1 MSDTFLRRFH
11 QILIWII
18 WTMPL
23 SAVPGWLFAI
33 DGSPCLYVSLAFSGI
48 YLLLLLIHEKM
59 RAVKE
64 HLPELLVLFACAL
77 STCLNL
83 QNSSINSAVRFLE
96 LFVYLLALTAYPL
109 STTAKEAWKEVK
121 PVLFATY
128 LYLTFLIVTSLILQ
142 AAYSLTG
149 FETSLMTYL
158 DRGILG
164 GLFGNSN
171 QLGISAYLALMLG
184 FFFFSKKY
192 PKLNLI
198 NAIVMLAAMVL
209 AQSRTVFVAL
219 MVTVLF
225 FLHHHASEKNKK
237 KLTILMIVL
246 VLAGIG
252 LVVAATARKS
262 TIYTDGLR
270 DYEILDRLTGNRY
283 LIWTEALWVW
293 QAYFPWFGVGL
304 ANLHQMVTTMPSRY
318 DPTAPNPYAVYQV
331 RGYENAHN
339 LIVNILGYTGIFGM
353 ICFLI
358 LFRKYQNSWNTKT
371 VKKKYQ
377 VLRTLCICLIIMD
390 LFDMILLFDTRMPA
404 YLFCLL
410 VGFFRICAKE
420 DQKDQV
426 YFVSNLVD
434 EKDYWKLYTKKEK
447 PGQQV
452 QKFDR
457 LIVNGLQ
464 KNGIQ
469 VRCYSAAPASRA
481 VMKPFVAKLK
491 NHGVFHYSIC
501 WTIPGFK
508 DLWNLIAS
516 FFKVL
521 FAPSALCILDPL
533 SAANSLGAAAACR
546 IKGQPC
552 MAIVTDLPEFMTSDS
567 LYRHIVNRVISL
579 STCYV
584 FLAEK
589 MNEKLNPK
597 GKPYVLMEG
606 LCDPDEFPAISRTHN
621 HSIIYAGNLDDGNG
635 AWQLIQAFQ
644 KWNPSDYSLEIYG
657 DGDDEERI
665 RDAADRSGNIV
676 FGGLLK
682 NSEIVEKLSSAALL
696 VNPRPTSSP
705 FVQYSFPSKT
715 MEYMA
720 SGTPFA
726 STRLPSIP
734 EEYFRYIGSLG
745 TGSEEEILDY
755 LVRFSEADYQGLLNR
770 AESARTFVKE
780 EKNNRIQTLNML
792 KVLRS
797 QR

>member
-1 MSDTFLRRFH
+1 MSDTFLKRFH

-149 FETSLMTYL
+149 FKTSLMTYL

-171 QLGISAYLALMLG
+171 QLGISAYLSLMLG
-184 FFFFSKKY
+184 FYFFAKKF

-198 NAIVMLAAMVL
+198 NAIVMFAAIVL

-237 KLTILMIVL
+237 NLTILMIVL
-246 VLAGIG
+246 ALAGIG
-252 LVVAATARKS
+252 LVIAATARKS
-262 TIYTDGLR
+262 TVYTDGLR

-318 DPTAPNPYAVYQV
+318 DPSGPNPYAVYAV

-339 LIVNILGYTGIFGM
+339 LIVNILCYTGIIGM
-353 ICFLI
+353 VCFLI

-371 VKKKYQ
+371 VRKRYS

-410 VGFFRICAKE
+410 VGFFRVCERE
-420 DQKDQV
+420 DRADKV

-457 LIVNGLQ
+457 LVVNGLQ
-464 KNGIQ
+464 KNGIE
-469 VRCYSAAPASRA
+469 VRCYSAVPASRA
-481 VMKPFVAKLK
+481 IMKPFVVKLK

-508 DLWNLIAS
+508 DLWNLIAA

-552 MAIVTDLPEFMTSDS
+552 MAIVTDLPEFMTSDL

-589 MNEKLNPK
+589 MNEKLNPE
-597 GKPYVLMEG
+597 GKPYALMEG

-644 KWNPSDYSLEIYG
+644 KWNPSDYKLEIYG

-665 RDAADRSGNIV
+665 RKAADHSEKIV

-682 NSEIVEKLSSAALL
+682 NSEIVDKLSSAALL

-745 TGSEEEILDY
+745 TGGEEEILDY
-755 LVRFSEADYQGLLNR
+755 LFRFSAADYHGLLER
-770 AESARTFVKE
+770 AEAARTFVKE

>member
-1 MSDTFLRRFH
+1 MSDTFLKRFH

-171 QLGISAYLALMLG
+171 QLGISAYLSLMLG
-184 FFFFSKKY
+184 FYFFAKKF

-198 NAIVMLAAMVL
+198 NAIVMFAAIVL

-237 KLTILMIVL
+237 NLRILMIVL
-246 VLAGIG
+246 ALAGIG
-252 LVVAATARKS
+252 LVIAATARKS

-318 DPTAPNPYAVYQV
+318 DPSGPNPYAVYAV

-339 LIVNILGYTGIFGM
+339 LIVNILCYTGIIGM
-353 ICFLI
+353 VCFLI

-371 VKKKYQ
+371 VRKRYS

-410 VGFFRICAKE
+410 VGFFRVCERE
-420 DQKDQV
+420 DRADKV

-457 LIVNGLQ
+457 LVVNGLQ
-464 KNGIQ
+464 KNGIE
-469 VRCYSAAPASRA
+469 VRCYSAVPASRA
-481 VMKPFVAKLK
+481 IMKPFVVKLK

-508 DLWNLIAS
+508 DLWNLIAA

-552 MAIVTDLPEFMTSDS
+552 MAIVTDLPEFMTSDL

-589 MNEKLNPK
+589 MNEKLNPE
-597 GKPYVLMEG
+597 GKPYALMEG

-644 KWNPSDYSLEIYG
+644 KWNQCDYTLEIYG

-665 RDAADRSGNIV
+665 RKAADHSEKIV

-682 NSEIVEKLSSAALL
+682 NSEIVDKLSSAALL

-745 TGSEEEILDY
+745 TGGEEEILDY
-755 LVRFSEADYQGLLNR
+755 LFRFSAADYHGLLER
-770 AESARTFVKE
+770 AETARTFVKE

>member
-1 MSDTFLRRFH
+1 MSDTFLKRFH

-142 AAYSLTG
+142 AAYFLTG
-149 FETSLMTYL
+149 FKTSLMTYL

-171 QLGISAYLALMLG
+171 QLGISAYLSLMLG
-184 FFFFSKKY
+184 FYFFAKKF

-198 NAIVMLAAMVL
+198 NAIVMFAAIVL

-237 KLTILMIVL
+237 NLRILMIVL
-246 VLAGIG
+246 ALAGIG
-252 LVVAATARKS
+252 LVIAATARKS

-318 DPTAPNPYAVYQV
+318 DPSGPNPYAVYAV

-339 LIVNILGYTGIFGM
+339 LIVNILCYTGIIGM
-353 ICFLI
+353 VCFLI

-371 VKKKYQ
+371 VRKRYS

-410 VGFFRICAKE
+410 VGFFRVCERE
-420 DQKDQV
+420 DRADKV

-457 LIVNGLQ
+457 LVVNGLQ
-464 KNGIQ
+464 KNGIE
-469 VRCYSAAPASRA
+469 VRCYSAVPASRA
-481 VMKPFVAKLK
+481 IMKPFVVKLK

-508 DLWNLIAS
+508 DLWNLIAA

-552 MAIVTDLPEFMTSDS
+552 MAIVTDLPEFMTSDL

-589 MNEKLNPK
+589 MNEKLNPE
-597 GKPYVLMEG
+597 GKPYALMEG

-644 KWNPSDYSLEIYG
+644 KWNPSDYKLEIYG

-665 RDAADRSGNIV
+665 RKAADHSEKIV

-682 NSEIVEKLSSAALL
+682 NSEIVDKLSSAALL

-755 LVRFSEADYQGLLNR
+755 LVRFSAADYHGLLER
-770 AESARTFVKE
+770 AEAARTFVKE

>member
-1 MSDTFLRRFH
+1 MSDTFLKRFH

-171 QLGISAYLALMLG
+171 QLGISAYLSLMLG
-184 FFFFSKKY
+184 FYFFAKKF

-198 NAIVMLAAMVL
+198 NAIVMFAAIVL

-237 KLTILMIVL
+237 NLRILMIVL
-246 VLAGIG
+246 ALAGIG
-252 LVVAATARKS
+252 LVIAATARKS

-318 DPTAPNPYAVYQV
+318 DPSGPNPYAVYAV

-339 LIVNILGYTGIFGM
+339 LIVNILCYTGIIGM
-353 ICFLI
+353 VCFLI

-371 VKKKYQ
+371 VRKRYS

-410 VGFFRICAKE
+410 VGFFRVCERE
-420 DQKDQV
+420 DRADKV

-457 LIVNGLQ
+457 LVVNGLQ
-464 KNGIQ
+464 KNGIE
-469 VRCYSAAPASRA
+469 VRCYSAVPASRA
-481 VMKPFVAKLK
+481 IMKPFVVKLK

-508 DLWNLIAS
+508 DLWNLIAA

-552 MAIVTDLPEFMTSDS
+552 MAIVTDLPEFMTSDL

-589 MNEKLNPK
+589 MNEKLNPE
-597 GKPYVLMEG
+597 GKPYALMEG

-644 KWNPSDYSLEIYG
+644 KWNPSDYKLEIYG

-665 RDAADRSGNIV
+665 RKAADHSEKIV

-682 NSEIVEKLSSAALL
+682 NSEIVDKLSSAALL

-745 TGSEEEILDY
+745 TGGEEEILDY
-755 LVRFSEADYQGLLNR
+755 LFRFSAADYHGLLER
-770 AESARTFVKE
+770 AEAARTFVKE

>member
-1 MSDTFLRRFH
+1 MSDTFLKRFH

-33 DGSPCLYVSLAFSGI
+33 DGSPCFYLALAASGI
-48 YLLLLLIHEKM
+48 YLLLLLVHERT

-64 HLPELLVLFACAL
+64 YLPELMVLAACAL
-77 STCLNL
+77 STYLNR
-83 QNSSINSAVRFLE
+83 QNSSMDSLVRFFE
-96 LFVYLLALTAYPL
+96 LLIYILALCAFPL
-109 STTAKEAWKEVK
+109 STARKEALKAVK
-121 PVLFATY
+121 PVLFVTY
-128 LYLTFLIVTSLILQ
+128 LYLTFLIAASLILQ
-142 AAYSLTG
+142 VLYSLTG

-158 DRGILG
+158 DHGILG

-184 FFFFSKKY
+184 YFFFSRNHRK
-192 PKLNLI
+192 I
-198 NAIVMLAAMVL
+198 NVINILVMLTSIVL
-209 AQSRTVFVAL
+209 SQCRTVYIAL
-219 MVTVLF
+219 VLTAL
-225 FLHHHASEKNKK
+225 FLVNHKISVKNRK
-237 KLTILMIVL
+237 KLIPAMIVL
-246 VLAGIG
+246 VMAGVF
-252 LVVAATARKS
+252 LVVFATTRKS
-262 TIYTDGLR
+262 GAYYAGLK

-318 DPTAPNPYAVYQV
+318 DPSGPNPYAVYAV

-339 LIVNILGYTGIFGM
+339 LIVNILCYTGIIGM
-353 ICFLI
+353 VCFLI

-371 VKKKYQ
+371 VRKRYS

-410 VGFFRICAKE
+410 VGFFRVCERE
-420 DQKDQV
+420 DRADKV

-464 KNGIQ
+464 KNGIE
-469 VRCYSAAPASRA
+469 VRCYSAVPASRA
-481 VMKPFVAKLK
+481 IMKPFVVKLK

-508 DLWNLIAS
+508 DLWNLIAA

-552 MAIVTDLPEFMTSDS
+552 MAIVTDLPEFMTSDL

-589 MNEKLNPK
+589 MNEKLNPE
-597 GKPYVLMEG
+597 GKPYALMEG

-644 KWNPSDYSLEIYG
+644 KWNPSDYTLEIYG

-665 RDAADRSGNIV
+665 RKAADHSEKIV

-682 NSEIVEKLSSAALL
+682 NSEIVDKLSSAALL

-755 LVRFSEADYQGLLNR
+755 LVRFSAADYHGLLER
-770 AESARTFVKE
+770 AEAARTFVKE

>member
-1 MSDTFLRRFH
+1 MSDTFLKRFH

-149 FETSLMTYL
+149 FKTSLMTYL

-171 QLGISAYLALMLG
+171 QLGISAYLSLMLG
-184 FFFFSKKY
+184 FYFFAKKF

-198 NAIVMLAAMVL
+198 NAIVMFAAIVL

-237 KLTILMIVL
+237 NLRILMIVL
-246 VLAGIG
+246 ALAGIG
-252 LVVAATARKS
+252 LVIAATARKS

-318 DPTAPNPYAVYQV
+318 DPSGPNPYAVYAV

-339 LIVNILGYTGIFGM
+339 LIVNILCYTGIIGM
-353 ICFLI
+353 VCFLI

-371 VKKKYQ
+371 VRKRYS

-410 VGFFRICAKE
+410 VGFFRVCERE
-420 DQKDQV
+420 DRADKV

-457 LIVNGLQ
+457 LVVNGLQ
-464 KNGIQ
+464 KNGIE
-469 VRCYSAAPASRA
+469 VRCYSAVPASRA
-481 VMKPFVAKLK
+481 IMKPFVVKLK

-508 DLWNLIAS
+508 DLWNLIAA

-552 MAIVTDLPEFMTSDS
+552 MAIVTDLPEFMTSDL

-589 MNEKLNPK
+589 MNEKLNPE
-597 GKPYVLMEG
+597 GKPYALMEG

-644 KWNPSDYSLEIYG
+644 KWNQCDYTLEIYG

-665 RDAADRSGNIV
+665 RKAADHSEKIV

-682 NSEIVEKLSSAALL
+682 NSEIVDKLSSAALL

-745 TGSEEEILDY
+745 TGGEEEILDY
-755 LVRFSEADYQGLLNR
+755 LFRFSAADYHGLLER
-770 AESARTFVKE
+770 AETARTFVKE

>member
-1 MSDTFLRRFH
+1 MSDTFLKRFH

-171 QLGISAYLALMLG
+171 QLGISAYLSLMLG
-184 FFFFSKKY
+184 FYFFAKKF

-198 NAIVMLAAMVL
+198 NAIVMFAAIVL

-237 KLTILMIVL
+237 NLRILMIVL
-246 VLAGIG
+246 ALAGIG
-252 LVVAATARKS
+252 LVIAATARKS

-318 DPTAPNPYAVYQV
+318 DPSGPNPYAVYAV

-339 LIVNILGYTGIFGM
+339 LIVNILCYTGIIGM
-353 ICFLI
+353 VCFLI

-371 VKKKYQ
+371 VRKRYS

-410 VGFFRICAKE
+410 VGFFRVCERE
-420 DQKDQV
+420 DRADKV

-457 LIVNGLQ
+457 LVVNGLQ
-464 KNGIQ
+464 KNGIE
-469 VRCYSAAPASRA
+469 VRCYSAVPASRA
-481 VMKPFVAKLK
+481 IMKPFVVKLK

-508 DLWNLIAS
+508 DLWNLIAA

-552 MAIVTDLPEFMTSDS
+552 MAIVTDLPEFMTSDL

-589 MNEKLNPK
+589 MNEKLNPE
-597 GKPYVLMEG
+597 GKPYALMEG

-644 KWNPSDYSLEIYG
+644 KWNQCDYTLEIYG

-665 RDAADRSGNIV
+665 RKAADHSEKIV

-682 NSEIVEKLSSAALL
+682 NSEIVDKLSSAALL
-696 VNPRPTSSP
+696 VNPRSTSSP

-745 TGSEEEILDY
+745 TGGEEEILDY
-755 LVRFSEADYQGLLNR
+755 LFRFSAADYHGLLER
-770 AESARTFVKE
+770 AETARTFVKE

>member
-1 MSDTFLRRFH
+1 MSDTFLKRFH

-142 AAYSLTG
+142 AAYFLTG
-149 FETSLMTYL
+149 FKTSLMTYL

-171 QLGISAYLALMLG
+171 QLGISAYLSLMLG
-184 FFFFSKKY
+184 FYFFAKKF

-198 NAIVMLAAMVL
+198 NAIVMFAAIVL

-237 KLTILMIVL
+237 NLTILMIVL
-246 VLAGIG
+246 ALAGIG
-252 LVVAATARKS
+252 LVIAATARKS

-318 DPTAPNPYAVYQV
+318 DPSGPNPYAVYAV

-339 LIVNILGYTGIFGM
+339 LIVNILCYTGIIGM
-353 ICFLI
+353 VCFLI

-371 VKKKYQ
+371 VRKRYS

-410 VGFFRICAKE
+410 AGFFRVCERE
-420 DQKDQV
+420 DRADKV
-426 YFVSNLVD
+426 YFVSNLVN

-457 LIVNGLQ
+457 LVVNGLQ
-464 KNGIQ
+464 KNGIE
-469 VRCYSAAPASRA
+469 VRCYSAVPASRA
-481 VMKPFVAKLK
+481 IMKPFVVKLK

-508 DLWNLIAS
+508 DLWNLIAA

-552 MAIVTDLPEFMTSDS
+552 MAIVTDLPEFMTSDL

-589 MNEKLNPK
+589 MNEKLNPE
-597 GKPYVLMEG
+597 GKPYALMEG

-644 KWNPSDYSLEIYG
+644 KWNPSDYKLEIYG

-665 RDAADRSGNIV
+665 RKAADHSEKIV

-682 NSEIVEKLSSAALL
+682 NSEIVDKLSSAALL

-755 LVRFSEADYQGLLNR
+755 LVRFSAADYHGLLER
-770 AESARTFVKE
+770 AEAARTFVKE

>member
-1 MSDTFLRRFH
+1 MSDTFLRRYH
-11 QILIWII
+11 RILIWMI
-18 WTMPL
+18 WLMPL
-23 SAVPGWLFAI
+23 SAVTGRLFAM
-33 DGSPCLYVSLAFSGI
+33 DGSPCFYLALAASGI
-48 YLLLLLIHEKM
+48 YLLLLLIHERT

-64 HLPELLVLFACAL
+64 YLPELMVLAACAL
-77 STCLNL
+77 STYLNR
-83 QNSSINSAVRFLE
+83 QNSSIDSLVRYFE
-96 LFVYLLALTAYPL
+96 LLIYILALCAYPL
-109 STTAKEAWKEVK
+109 STAQKEARKDVKLVLEV
-121 PVLFATY
+121 TY
-128 LYLTFLIVTSLILQ
+128 LYLTVLIVTSLILQ
-142 AAYSLTG
+142 AVYSLTG
-149 FETSLMTYL
+149 FETSMMTYL

-184 FFFFSKKY
+184 LFLFSEKHRTF
-192 PKLNLI
+192 
-198 NAIVMLAAMVL
+198 AIANTAVMLAAIVL
-209 AQSRTVFVAL
+209 SQARSVFVAL
-219 MVTVLF
+219 VMTALIY
-225 FLHHHASEKNKK
+225 LHHHSSEKNRKRM
-237 KLTILMIVL
+237 LLAAILL
-246 VLAGIG
+246 VLSGVLLLLI
-252 LVVAATARKS
+252 ATLRKS
-262 TIYTDGLR
+262 VIYTEGGR
-270 DYEILDRLTGNRY
+270 DYELLDQLSGNRY
-283 LIWTEALWVW
+283 LIWREALWVW
-293 QAYFPWFGVGL
+293 KTYFPWFGVGL
-304 ANLHQMVTTMPSRY
+304 ANLHQMVTTLPSQF
-318 DPTAPNPYAVYQV
+318 DPTGPNPYAVYNV

-358 LFRKYQNSWNTKT
+358 LFRKYQNCWNTRT
-371 VKKKYQ
+371 VRKKYQ
-377 VLRTLCICLIIMD
+377 ILRTMCICLIIMD
-390 LFDMILLFDTRMPA
+390 LFDVVLLFDTRMPA

-410 VGFFRICAKE
+410 AGFFRVCARE
-420 DQKDQV
+420 DENRKV

-464 KNGIQ
+464 KNKVQ

-481 VMKPFVAKLK
+481 VMKPFVTKLK

-508 DLWNLIAS
+508 DLWNLIAC

-521 FAPSALCILDPL
+521 FAPSAFCIIDPL

-552 MAIVTDLPEFMTSDS
+552 MAVVTDLPEFMTSDS
-567 LYRHIVNRVISL
+567 LYQHIVNLVIRKS
-579 STCYV
+579 SCYV

-589 MNEKLNPK
+589 MNEKLNPE
-597 GKPYVLMEG
+597 GKPYVQMEG
-606 LCDPDEFPAISRTHN
+606 LCDPDEFPPISSTHN
-621 HSIIYAGNLDDGNG
+621 RSIIYAGNLDDGNG

-644 KWNPSDYSLEIYG
+644 KWNPSDFTLEIYG

-665 RDAADRSGNIV
+665 RNAADASNRIF

-682 NSEIVEKLSSAALL
+682 NSEVVEKLSSAALL

-715 MEYMA
+715 LEYMA

-745 TGSEEEILDY
+745 SGSAEEILDY
-755 LVRFSEADYQGLLNR
+755 LVRFSETEYSGLLQR
-770 AESARTFVKE
+770 AEEARMFVQDK
-780 EKNNRIQTLNML
+780 KNNQVQTLNML

>member
-1 MSDTFLRRFH
+1 MSDTFLKRFH

-171 QLGISAYLALMLG
+171 QLGISAYLSLMLG
-184 FFFFSKKY
+184 FYFFAKKF

-198 NAIVMLAAMVL
+198 NAIVMFAAIVL

-237 KLTILMIVL
+237 NLTILMIVL
-246 VLAGIG
+246 ALAGIG
-252 LVVAATARKS
+252 LVIAATARKS
-262 TIYTDGLR
+262 TVYTDGLR

-318 DPTAPNPYAVYQV
+318 DPSGPNPYAVYAV

-339 LIVNILGYTGIFGM
+339 LIVNILCYTGIIGM
-353 ICFLI
+353 VCFLI

-371 VKKKYQ
+371 VRKRYS

-410 VGFFRICAKE
+410 VGFFRVCERE
-420 DQKDQV
+420 DRADKV

-457 LIVNGLQ
+457 LVVNGLQ
-464 KNGIQ
+464 KNGIE
-469 VRCYSAAPASRA
+469 VRCYSAVPASRA
-481 VMKPFVAKLK
+481 IMKPFVVKLK

-508 DLWNLIAS
+508 DLWNLIAA

-552 MAIVTDLPEFMTSDS
+552 MAIVTDLPEFMTSDL

-589 MNEKLNPK
+589 MNEKLNPE
-597 GKPYVLMEG
+597 GKPYALMEG

-644 KWNPSDYSLEIYG
+644 KWNQCDYTLEIYG

-665 RDAADRSGNIV
+665 RKAADHSEKIV

-682 NSEIVEKLSSAALL
+682 NSEIVDKLSSAALL

-745 TGSEEEILDY
+745 TGGEEEILDY
-755 LVRFSEADYQGLLNR
+755 LFRFSAADYHGLLER
-770 AESARTFVKE
+770 AEAARTFVKE

>member
-1 MSDTFLRRFH
+1 MSDTFLKRFH

-18 WTMPL
+18 WLMPL

-149 FETSLMTYL
+149 FKTSLMTYL

-171 QLGISAYLALMLG
+171 QLGISAYLSLMLG
-184 FFFFSKKY
+184 FYFFAKKF

-198 NAIVMLAAMVL
+198 NAIVMFAAIVL

-237 KLTILMIVL
+237 NLRILMIVL
-246 VLAGIG
+246 ALAGIG
-252 LVVAATARKS
+252 LVIAATARKS

-318 DPTAPNPYAVYQV
+318 DPSGPNPYAVYAV

-339 LIVNILGYTGIFGM
+339 LIVNILCYTGIIGM
-353 ICFLI
+353 VCFLI

-371 VKKKYQ
+371 VRKRYP

-410 VGFFRICAKE
+410 VGFFRVCERE
-420 DQKDQV
+420 DRADKV

-457 LIVNGLQ
+457 LVVNGLQ
-464 KNGIQ
+464 KNGIE
-469 VRCYSAAPASRA
+469 VRCYSAVPASRA
-481 VMKPFVAKLK
+481 IMKPFVVKLK

-508 DLWNLIAS
+508 DLWNLIAA

-552 MAIVTDLPEFMTSDS
+552 MAIVTDLPEFMTSDL

-589 MNEKLNPK
+589 MNEKLNPE
-597 GKPYVLMEG
+597 GKPYALMEG

-644 KWNPSDYSLEIYG
+644 KWNPSDYKLEIYG

-665 RDAADRSGNIV
+665 RKAADHSEKIV

-682 NSEIVEKLSSAALL
+682 NSEIVDKLSSAALL

-745 TGSEEEILDY
+745 TGGEEEILDY
-755 LVRFSEADYQGLLNR
+755 LFRFSAADYHGLLER
-770 AESARTFVKE
+770 AEAARTFVKE